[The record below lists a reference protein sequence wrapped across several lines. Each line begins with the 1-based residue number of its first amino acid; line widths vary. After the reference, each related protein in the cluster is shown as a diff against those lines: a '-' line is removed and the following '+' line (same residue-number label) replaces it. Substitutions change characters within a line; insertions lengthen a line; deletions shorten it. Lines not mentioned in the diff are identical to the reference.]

1 VPEVQEDAEQTLMT
15 ARTMT
20 DRDIPYDNTKN
31 ASNSALNQIM
41 STEKLNKLIKKIPI
55 SIIDRASTEKTLMTT
70 DWTITEFNMTGRSNS
85 PMKKSIIIEPSKI
98 GRGLNER
105 VKTHEQNLRPGKTP
119 LVESFRN
126 DFFSHLRNYGCKHR
140 ADGLLSKKKDS
151 FVD

>member
-1 VPEVQEDAEQTLMT
+1 VPEVQEDAEETPMR

-41 STEKLNKLIKKIPI
+41 STKKLNNLIKKIPT
-55 SIIDRASTEKTLMTT
+55 SIIDRANTEQYFMIIDRK
-70 DWTITEFNMTGRSNS
+70 ITECTMTARSNS
-85 PMKKSIIIEPSKI
+85 PMKKSIIIEPAKI

-105 VKTHEQNLRPGKTP
+105 VKTQQQHLRPGKSP
-119 LVESFRN
+119 VVETFRN
-126 DFFSHLRNYGCKHR
+126 DFFSHLRKYGCKHR
-140 ADGLLSKKKDS
+140 ADQLLSNKKDS